1 MSGLLDD
8 EGDTVPPPVVFL
20 QEEAGMTGHV
30 AAFLLVFAMG
40 VFAGVSVWLACYEG
54 RE

>member
-1 MSGLLDD
+1 
-8 EGDTVPPPVVFL
+8 
-20 QEEAGMTGHV
+20 MTGHI

-54 RE
+54 RGEE

>member
-1 MSGLLDD
+1 MAVS
-8 EGDTVPPPVVFL
+8 PVVFL
-20 QEEAGMTGHV
+20 QEEAGMTGYV